1 VKNAARRDSKSKHH
15 VKRKTVK
22 GKKASQKKV
31 KKSSSKKHGKKGL
44 ASSRKTRKLAQVI
57 SAM

>member
-1 VKNAARRDSKSKHH
+1 
-15 VKRKTVK
+15 VK